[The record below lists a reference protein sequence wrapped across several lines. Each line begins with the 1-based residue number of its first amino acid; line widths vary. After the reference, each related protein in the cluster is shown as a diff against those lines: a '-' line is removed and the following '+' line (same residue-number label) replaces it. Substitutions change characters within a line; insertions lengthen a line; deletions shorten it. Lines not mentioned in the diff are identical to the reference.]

1 VFSGKNKERML
12 KRNVEVEILGQRYV
26 LKSEF
31 PEDRV
36 REVAIYVDEKMR
48 EVAEGTRTVN
58 TLHVAIL
65 TALNI
70 AHECLQEKGE
80 KEKILQRIEEK
91 TEKLEEFIALKMG

>member
-1 VFSGKNKERML
+1 ML

-48 EVAEGTRTVN
+48 EVAEGTKTVN

-65 TALNI
+65 AALNI
-70 AHECLQEKGE
+70 AQECLHEKGE

-91 TEKLEEFIALKMG
+91 TERLEEFIALKMG